1 MTAQDKDAVG
11 AISILRSLIQSVMP
25 HDVLDCVDN
34 KLYELRLSHLAI
46 RNVGD
51 GKAVYFVI
59 PYLHLH
65 IIRIWVPYSTWR
77 SSL

>member
-1 MTAQDKDAVG
+1 MTTQDKDAVDG
-11 AISILRSLIQSVMP
+11 ISILWSLVQSVMP

-34 KLYELRLSHLAI
+34 KLDELRLSHLAI
-46 RNVGD
+46 CNVED
-51 GKAVYFVI
+51 DKAVYFVI